1 MSTPTIAC
9 PRIVVLIS
17 GNGSNLQAIIDAVAA
32 GHIQAQIS
40 LVVSNKTKAYGLERA
55 AQAGIPTM
63 IKTLKPYRDAGKT
76 RIQYDHDLALDIKST
91 LASQKPNTSQDSLMP
106 DLIVLAGFMHIL
118 SPEFLSHFYPGRI
131 INLHPALPGQFDGA
145 HAIERAFDSFQKGEI
160 QHTGIMVHKV
170 IAEVDRGQVVLQK
183 QVPILESDTVES
195 LQTRIHASEHVLLVD
210 GIIAMLAEH
219 APHHESH

>member
-76 RIQYDHDLALDIKST
+76 RIQYDHDLALDI
-91 LASQKPNTSQDSLMP
+91 NQDSLMP

>member
-40 LVVSNKTKAYGLERA
+40 LVVSNRTKAYGLERA

-91 LASQKPNTSQDSLMP
+91 LASQKPNTR
-106 DLIVLAGFMHIL
+106 
-118 SPEFLSHFYPGRI
+118 RI